1 MSIRNKKQ
9 QRFSRY
15 TASLLLSGIL
25 GIGLFGVV
33 SCANEAENTTQMTT
47 EVIAGTTFQ
56 HEGNLTFYYGDSSE
70 TNIKIEIAETEGAIT
85 QGLMYRKSMD
95 FDKGMLFIF
104 PDSDTRSF
112 WMKNTIIPLD
122 IIFVG
127 EDMKIVAVKD
137 HTTPYSTDSVPSDNK
152 QAKYVIEV
160 NAGFAGKFGINVGD
174 SVSVG
179 RL

>member
-1 MSIRNKKQ
+1 
-9 QRFSRY
+9 
-15 TASLLLSGIL
+15 LGIL
-25 GIGLFGVV
+25 GILVLGTQG
-33 SCANEAENTTQMTT
+33 CASEPENTNQVTA
-47 EVIAGTTFQ
+47 VIAGTTFQ
-56 HEGNLTFYYGDSSE
+56 HEGNLTFNYGDSSK
-70 TNIKIEIAETEGAIT
+70 TDIKIEIAETEGAIT
-85 QGLMYRKSMD
+85 QGLMHRKSMD

-104 PDSDTRSF
+104 PDNDARSF

-122 IIFVG
+122 ILFVS

-160 NAGFAGKFGINVGD
+160 NAGFAGKFGIKVGD
-174 SVSVG
+174 VVSFE

>member
-1 MSIRNKKQ
+1 MLIKKQ
-9 QRFSRY
+9 KSW
-15 TASLLLSGIL
+15 SNSVLLLGVLGILVSGIQ
-25 GIGLFGVV
+25 G
-33 SCANEAENTTQMTT
+33 CASEPESTNQSTT

-56 HEGNLTFYYGDSSE
+56 HEGNLIFHYGDSSK
-70 TNIKIEIAETEGAIT
+70 IDVLIEIAETEGAIA
-85 QGLMYRKSMD
+85 QGLMHRKSMD

-104 PDSDTRSF
+104 SDNDTRSF

-122 IIFVG
+122 IIFVS

-137 HTTPYSTDSVPSDNK
+137 HTKPYSTESVPSNGK

-160 NAGFAGKFGINVGD
+160 NAGFSGKFGIKEGN
-174 SVSVG
+174 SISFE